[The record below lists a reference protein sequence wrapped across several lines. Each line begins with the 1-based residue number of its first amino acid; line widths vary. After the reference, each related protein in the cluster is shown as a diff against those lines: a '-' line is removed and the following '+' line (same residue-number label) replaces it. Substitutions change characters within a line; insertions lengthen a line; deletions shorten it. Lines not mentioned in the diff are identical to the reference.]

1 MVTDVKK
8 LRKFND
14 LLSKHSQ
21 RRHTIVLNPKG
32 EYKNFG
38 QPDEEVE
45 YDKDEWKIPE
55 NLSTWISELEKKS
68 MFNTEE
74 KILLLYQKLCKDFI
88 YDDNLI
94 SYIRKSDDDTFLLP
108 DWYGRDTDEKWTEN
122 REQHNRRVCFELS
135 RYLATSLNELLKN
148 KEGYHTCILWDK
160 GLTHYFV
167 GLTCGEYS
175 ITLDTDDFNNIKDLT
190 RLKTGLTAEGIKV
203 WEDEEGKF
211 QRALDQFNKKRDRY
225 SIERISND
233 IESQELEQPK
243 EEEPEDIAFLRNAI
257 KVLIEKYDIDSQ
269 GIFEYMKEIVDI
281 KHGPEK
287 RKKVWKKIEGEDE
300 KATRYIRCLIVNLD
314 GKEYIIDGDK
324 GILRPFDA
332 KEFDKKDAEFFR
344 FHNPNIGKD
353 TDEHYD
359 GR

>member
-1 MVTDVKK
+1 MNYYIADTHFRHSNI
-8 LRKFND
+8 LKFDSRPFFTLEEMEKEMIENWNNVVNN
-14 LLSKHSQ
+14 
-21 RRHTIVLNPKG
+21 RI
-32 EYKNFG
+32 E
-38 QPDEEVE
+38 QPDEAIE
-45 YDKDEWKIPE
+45 YDKDEWRIPE

-68 MFNTEE
+68 IFSTEE
-74 KILLLYQKLCKDFI
+74 KILLLYQKLCRDFT

-243 EEEPEDIAFLRNAI
+243 EEETEDIAFLRNAI
-257 KVLIEKYDIDSQ
+257 KVLIENMI
-269 GIFEYMKEIVDI
+269 
-281 KHGPEK
+281 
-287 RKKVWKKIEGEDE
+287 
-300 KATRYIRCLIVNLD
+300 L
-314 GKEYIIDGDK
+314 
-324 GILRPFDA
+324 ILR
-332 KEFDKKDAEFFR
+332 EYL
-344 FHNPNIGKD
+344 NI
-353 TDEHYD
+353 
-359 GR
+359 

>member
-8 LRKFND
+8 LRRFND

-21 RRHTIVLNPKG
+21 RRHIIVLDPNGK
-32 EYKNFG
+32 YKNIE

-45 YDKDEWKIPE
+45 YDKNEWKIPE
-55 NLSTWISELEKKS
+55 SISTWINELEKKS
-68 MFNTEE
+68 IFSTEE
-74 KILLLYQKLCKDFI
+74 KILLLYQKLCKDYT

-108 DWYGRDTDEKWTEN
+108 DWYGRDTDEKWEEN
-122 REQHNRRVCFELS
+122 RGQHNRRVCFELS
-135 RYLATSLNELLKN
+135 RYLVTSLNELLKN
-148 KEGYHTCILWDK
+148 KEGFHTCILWDK
-160 GLTHYFV
+160 GLTHYYV
-167 GLTCGEYS
+167 ALTCGEYS
-175 ITLDTDDFNNIKDLT
+175 ITLDTDDFTNIKDLT
-190 RLKTGLTAEGIKV
+190 RLKTGLTAEGIKI
-203 WEDEEGKF
+203 WEDENGKF
-211 QRALDQFNKKRDRY
+211 QKALEQFNKKRSEY
-225 SIERISND
+225 SIDRISDD
-233 IESQELEQPK
+233 IKSQEFEP
-243 EEEPEDIAFLRNAI
+243 EEESEDIMFLKNAI

-287 RKKVWKKIEGEDE
+287 RKKVWKRIEGEDE
-300 KATRYIRCLIVNLD
+300 KATRYIRCLTVNLD

-344 FHNPNIGKD
+344 FNNPNIGKD
-353 TDEHYD
+353 TIEHYD

>member
-8 LRKFND
+8 LRRFND

-21 RRHTIVLNPKG
+21 RRHIIVLDPNGK
-32 EYKNFG
+32 YKNIE

-45 YDKDEWKIPE
+45 YDKNEWKIPE
-55 NLSTWISELEKKS
+55 SISTWINELEKKS
-68 MFNTEE
+68 IFSTEE
-74 KILLLYQKLCKDFI
+74 KILLLYQKLCKDYT

-108 DWYGRDTDEKWTEN
+108 DWYGRDTDEKWEEN
-122 REQHNRRVCFELS
+122 RGQHNRRVCFELS
-135 RYLATSLNELLKN
+135 RYLVTSLNELLKN
-148 KEGYHTCILWDK
+148 KEGFHTCILWDK
-160 GLTHYFV
+160 GLTHYYV
-167 GLTCGEYS
+167 ALTCGEYS
-175 ITLDTDDFNNIKDLT
+175 ITLDTDDFTNIKDLT
-190 RLKTGLTAEGIKV
+190 RLKTGLTAEGIKI
-203 WEDEEGKF
+203 WEDENGKF
-211 QRALDQFNKKRDRY
+211 QKALEQFNKKRSEY
-225 SIERISND
+225 SIDRISDD
-233 IESQELEQPK
+233 IKSQEFEP
-243 EEEPEDIAFLRNAI
+243 EEESEDIMFLKNAI

-287 RKKVWKKIEGEDE
+287 RKKVWKRIEGEDE
-300 KATRYIRCLIVNLD
+300 KATRYIRCLTVNLD

-353 TDEHYD
+353 TIEHYD

>member
-8 LRKFND
+8 LRRFND

-21 RRHTIVLNPKG
+21 RRHIIVLDPNGK
-32 EYKNFG
+32 YKNIE

-45 YDKDEWKIPE
+45 YDKNEWKIPE
-55 NLSTWISELEKKS
+55 SISTWINELEKKS
-68 MFNTEE
+68 IFSTEE
-74 KILLLYQKLCKDFI
+74 KILLLYQKLCKDYT

-108 DWYGRDTDEKWTEN
+108 DWYGRDTDEKWEEN
-122 REQHNRRVCFELS
+122 RGQHNRRVCFELS
-135 RYLATSLNELLKN
+135 RYLVTSLNELLKN
-148 KEGYHTCILWDK
+148 KEGFHTCILWDK
-160 GLTHYFV
+160 GLTHYYV
-167 GLTCGEYS
+167 ALTCGEYS
-175 ITLDTDDFNNIKDLT
+175 ITLDTDDFTNIKDLT
-190 RLKTGLTAEGIKV
+190 RLKTGLTAEGIKI
-203 WEDEEGKF
+203 WEDENGKF
-211 QRALDQFNKKRDRY
+211 QKALEQFNKKRSEY
-225 SIERISND
+225 SIDRISDD
-233 IESQELEQPK
+233 IKSQEFEP
-243 EEEPEDIAFLRNAI
+243 EEESEDIMFLKNAI

-287 RKKVWKKIEGEDE
+287 RKKVWKRIEGEDK
-300 KATRYIRCLIVNLD
+300 KATRYIRCLTVNLD

-344 FHNPNIGKD
+344 FNNPNIGKD
-353 TDEHYD
+353 TIEHYD